1 MAATQSDGDT
11 YRPTAEMPF
20 RPQRQT
26 RLSRILDSPVGTT
39 DDLVDEAYI
48 IAAEDAWNMAEIL
61 RTVNRRVIG
70 AIIDGTIGHKY
81 HTDFDFRKLFPPTD
95 ELTGICLNTLVCARD
110 GKGLTGTEWMEVQAV
125 MQEYVVRFSNIWMRA
140 NSLKIYR
147 R

>member
-1 MAATQSDGDT
+1 MLVWRSANAIQSRKT
-11 YRPTAEMPF
+11 PMTESNISSIMN
-20 RPQRQT
+20 
-26 RLSRILDSPVGTT
+26 
-39 DDLVDEAYI
+39 E
-48 IAAEDAWNMAEIL
+48 NMTGIVRA
-61 RTVNRRVIG
+61 VNRGVIG

-140 NSLKIYR
+140 TSLKIYR